1 MKKVNLLSA
10 AIITATLMVI
20 AGCSSVDKKAALVPI
35 DAAFAIHLNTNSL
48 SSKLSWDEVKKSNWF
63 VQISSRENDSFTQ
76 KILDDP
82 GNSGM
87 DTKGGFFVFA
97 RKEANGTGYVGFTGF
112 IKDAAAFEAFNKK
125 VSESKETA
133 TKGDLKTILF
143 GDKGSVSWNADKF
156 LYLMESNFSPGNM
169 GNMID
174 SMQVY
179 QAPPKPDLTS
189 VALRI
194 FNYKKDSLL
203 IDDDRFSA
211 LMKDDGDVHFWSN
224 AESFSMDNPAFGA
237 LSLLRTEVYFRETVT
252 AATLSFDKGKISVH
266 SMTYSNKEMEE
277 VMKKYSGDNINANY
291 IERIPSDNVI
301 GVLAANYKPEGLKQ
315 LLKLGGLDG
324 LVNSFLGKYDL
335 TLDQLVAA
343 SKGDLVLAVTDVGLR
358 RKMVS
363 LGGGMDSLPITS
375 PTADVILSMSVK
387 DKAPFQKLAGVAEQL
402 SGSGQLPPG
411 FVFRIENDLLV
422 AGTNPAMVDQYL
434 KGGNKKFPFISR
446 ITGHPMGMYLDI
458 NKLMTSFNEQVKDS
472 GAAGI
477 YQASV
482 DMWKDVIMTGG
493 EFKNGGIVQDIE
505 VNLVDQNTNS
515 LQQLN
520 NYVDK
525 LTSKIKRPF

>member
-1 MKKVNLLSA
+1 MKKIKLLSA
-10 AIITATLMVI
+10 AIIAASMVLI
-20 AGCSSVDKKAALVPI
+20 ASCGSVDKKAALVPK

-48 SSKLSWDEVKKSNWF
+48 SSKLSWDELKKSSWF
-63 VQISSRENDSFTQ
+63 IQMSGQKHDSLTQ

-97 RKEANGTGYVGFTGF
+97 RKEANGSGYVGFTGY

-125 VSESKETA
+125 VSESQNVA
-133 TKGDLKTILF
+133 SKGDLKTIQF
-143 GDKGSVSWNADKF
+143 RDKVSVSWNSDKF

-169 GNMID
+169 MD
-174 SMQVY
+174 SMQVF
-179 QAPPKPDLTS
+179 QAPPKPDLT
-189 VALRI
+189 AIAQRI
-194 FNYKKDSLL
+194 FLYKNDSLL

-211 LMKDDGDVHFWSN
+211 LMKDEGDVHFWSN

-252 AATLSFDKGKISVH
+252 AATLTFDKGKIAVH
-266 SMTYSNKEMEE
+266 AKTYSNKEMQE
-277 VMKKYSGDNINANY
+277 VMKKYSGDNININY

-343 SKGDLVLAVTDVGLR
+343 SKGDLVIAVTDVGLR
-358 RKMVS
+358 KKMVS

-375 PTADVILSMSVK
+375 PTAEVILSMSIK
-387 DKAPFQKLAGVAEQL
+387 DKAPFEKLAATARQL
-402 SGSGQLPPG
+402 SETGQLPPG
-411 FVFRIENDLLV
+411 FVFKIENDLLV
-422 AGTNPAMVDQYL
+422 AGTSSTMVDQYL
-434 KGGNKKFPFISR
+434 KGGNKKFPFLSG
-446 ITGHPMGMYLDI
+446 ITGHPMGMYVDI
-458 NKLMTSFNEQVKDS
+458 NKLMTSFNDQVKDS
-472 GAAGI
+472 AASGM
-477 YQASV
+477 YQASIE
-482 DMWKDVIMTGG
+482 MWKDVIMTGG
-493 EFKNGGIVQDIE
+493 EFKDGGIVQDIE

-520 NYVDK
+520 NYVEK
-525 LTSKIKRPF
+525 LSSKRKRPF